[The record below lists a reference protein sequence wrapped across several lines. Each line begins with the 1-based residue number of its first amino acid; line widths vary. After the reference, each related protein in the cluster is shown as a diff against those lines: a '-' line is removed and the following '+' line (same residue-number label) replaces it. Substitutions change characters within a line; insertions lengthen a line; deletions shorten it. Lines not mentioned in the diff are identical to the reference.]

1 MQYLNFKTMKVFK
14 VAINYIITTK
24 ALKIMNKFISWF
36 HDDSK
41 KKISKI
47 CWYKFYSNKQNELS
61 TSTNCAWWTTKQAR
75 SEDSSYN
82 FYEPSFELSYIIAT
96 HGNTV
101 ILIM

>member
-61 TSTNCAWWTTKQAR
+61 TSTKCAWWTTKQAR

-82 FYEPSFELSYIIAT
+82 FYEPSFELSCSVAT
-96 HGNTV
+96 HSNTV
-101 ILIM
+101 NLTM

>member
-61 TSTNCAWWTTKQAR
+61 TSTKCAWWTTKQAR

-82 FYEPSFELSYIIAT
+82 FYEPSFELSSIIAT

>member
-47 CWYKFYSNKQNELS
+47 CWYKFYCQQVQNVHDGQPNKQ
-61 TSTNCAWWTTKQAR
+61 
-75 SEDSSYN
+75 
-82 FYEPSFELSYIIAT
+82 
-96 HGNTV
+96 V
-101 ILIM
+101 IC

>member
-47 CWYKFYSNKQNELS
+47 CWYKFYSNKQNEMP
-61 TSTNCAWWTTKQAR
+61 TFT
-75 SEDSSYN
+75 
-82 FYEPSFELSYIIAT
+82 
-96 HGNTV
+96 
-101 ILIM
+101 M

>member
-47 CWYKFYSNKQNELS
+47 CWYKFYCQQVQNVHGGQPNKQDLKTALTIFMS
-61 TSTNCAWWTTKQAR
+61 
-75 SEDSSYN
+75 
-82 FYEPSFELSYIIAT
+82 PVLSYLTSLQHMAT
-96 HGNTV
+96 Q
-101 ILIM
+101 LF

>member
-1 MQYLNFKTMKVFK
+1 MKVFK

-47 CWYKFYSNKQNELS
+47 CFHTKLLDFQSLLFYIMVSLHGRNNIRWYQE
-61 TSTNCAWWTTKQAR
+61 TGHQI
-75 SEDSSYN
+75 
-82 FYEPSFELSYIIAT
+82 YIMI
-96 HGNTV
+96 
-101 ILIM
+101 

>member
-41 KKISKI
+41 KNITLKD
-47 CWYKFYSNKQNELS
+47 F
-61 TSTNCAWWTTKQAR
+61 
-75 SEDSSYN
+75 
-82 FYEPSFELSYIIAT
+82 
-96 HGNTV
+96 
-101 ILIM
+101 